1 MAAERRLMRTYAR
14 KTSIIV
20 LLGVALTGCT
30 SAEWNSI
37 HRSHQLGDD
46 QIRTLISDA
55 KQRIVLTKNRAEVT
69 NVDGSTIERV
79 VCAEPSPD
87 VAQAVSSSISA
98 AFEKTGA
105 GGQGLSVNAA
115 AKFGESVAQLGE
127 RMAVIQ
133 LIRDKMYRAC
143 EAYANGAVDKA
154 AYTLMLARLDKTMVT
169 LLSQE
174 MAAGAFGR
182 ALAVA
187 YSSPGG
193 ADPAAIDK
201 LKAKVDTAIDGI
213 GVKEDEQAAQK
224 TSAKAAATELSGAA
238 KAGVGGGASGS
249 GGGSIGNR
257 PSGSDLATAGKT
269 IHAIYRD
276 YVDDDGTEPLVDA
289 CLVTVSTLKIS
300 AIPEETDEIK
310 EAKDTAQ
317 NARALSEFVTK
328 KGKFD
333 PSTKSAFIDLYPW
346 LTDST
351 KKIIGSNSILKTND
365 LTTLTVEQLDEKIAD
380 LPREQKEEIKDKAEE
395 VAKKAESD
403 LKDAENAR
411 NERLINL
418 AAKENIFGA
427 YCLST
432 VLKFGTNNYI
442 DARIDSEQQMRL
454 MEKTASLDE
463 IKKSLEGIVTSHK
476 EMKEALEKVQTCIK
490 GENNDLCPKEA
501 E

>member
-1 MAAERRLMRTYAR
+1 MAEERRLMRTYAR

-69 NVDGSTIERV
+69 NVDGSKIERV

-105 GGQGLSVNAA
+105 GGQGLSVDAA

-201 LKAKVDTAIDGI
+201 LKAKIDTAIDGI

-224 TSAKAAATELSGAA
+224 TAAKAAATELSGAA
-238 KAGVGGGASGS
+238 KAGGGGGASGS

-257 PSGSDLATAGKT
+257 PSGGDLATAGKT

-289 CLVTVSTLKIS
+289 CLVSLSELGIKPEQSIVTKVGNALAALFAVQGNDKAKEQKAVDMAKAELNADIIS
-300 AIPEETDEIK
+300 K
-310 EAKDTAQ
+310 
-317 NARALSEFVTK
+317 ALSESTFAGFCVT
-328 KGKFD
+328 
-333 PSTKSAFIDLYPW
+333 A
-346 LTDST
+346 
-351 KKIIGSNSILKTND
+351 
-365 LTTLTVEQLDEKIAD
+365 
-380 LPREQKEEIKDKAEE
+380 
-395 VAKKAESD
+395 
-403 LKDAENAR
+403 
-411 NERLINL
+411 
-418 AAKENIFGA
+418 
-427 YCLST
+427 
-432 VLKFGTNNYI
+432 VLKFGSEGYI
-442 DARIDSEQQMRL
+442 ERRMNGEEKLRIL
-454 MEKTASLDE
+454 EKTTAQADIRKALTDVQNNLKKIQECLPKTGDE
-463 IKKSLEGIVTSHK
+463 LAKCLK
-476 EMKEALEKVQTCIK
+476 A
-490 GENNDLCPKEA
+490 
-501 E
+501 